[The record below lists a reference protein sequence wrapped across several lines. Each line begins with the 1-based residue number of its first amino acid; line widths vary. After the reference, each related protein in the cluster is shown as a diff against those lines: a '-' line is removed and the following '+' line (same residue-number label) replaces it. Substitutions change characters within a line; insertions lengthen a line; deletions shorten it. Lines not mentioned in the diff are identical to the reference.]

1 MNTDLQKA
9 SMWKRISAWLF
20 DSILLACVAVLFG
33 SLLSYALDFDGHYQR
48 LDQAY
53 AQYEKQYGI
62 EFNITEEAYTAMDEQ
77 EKAEYQAR
85 YDEAYA
91 ALIADE
97 DAMYTYGMVVN
108 LTLLIMSIGILLA
121 FVIMELLIPLWLKN
135 GQTLGKKIFSIGVM
149 RTDSIKLTTV
159 QLFVRTILGKYAVET
174 MVPVYVLILLFLGTA
189 GIFGIALVA
198 GVFIAQ
204 VICLIA
210 GGEGRSIH
218 DRLSGTVVV
227 DITSQKIFRSSDEL
241 IAYTQKVHAEQVRN
255 QSY

>member
-1 MNTDLQKA
+1 MSADLQKA

-33 SLLSYALDFDGHYQR
+33 MLLSFALDFNGHYER

-53 AQYEKQYGI
+53 AQYESQYNI
-62 EFNITEEAYTAMDEQ
+62 EFNITEEAYSAMTDQ
-77 EKAEYQAR
+77 EKADFQKR
-85 YDEAYA
+85 YDEAYE
-91 ALIADE
+91 ALIADDE
-97 DAMYTYGMVVN
+97 AMYTYGMVVN
-108 LTLLIMSIGILLA
+108 LTLLVMSIGILLA
-121 FVIMELLIPLWLKN
+121 CVLMEFLIPMWLKN

-149 RTDSIKLTTV
+149 RTDSVRLTTV
-159 QLFVRTILGKYAVET
+159 QLFIRTILGKYAVET
-174 MVPVYVLILLFLGTA
+174 MVPVYVLMLLFLGTM
-189 GIFGIALVA
+189 GIVGIAIVA
-198 GVFIAQ
+198 GLLIAQ

-227 DITSQKIFRSSDEL
+227 DIASQKIFRSSDEL

-255 QSY
+255 QPY